1 MDDERLVDLE
11 IRLAYQDRKVEEL
24 DQLVRSLVTRLET
37 TERELAEVK
46 REITPQPHTN
56 ERPPHY

>member
-11 IRLAYQDRKVEEL
+11 IRLAYQDRKLEDL
-24 DQLVRSLVTRLET
+24 DGLVRTLVNRLES
-37 TERELAEVK
+37 TERELAEIK
-46 REITPQPHTN
+46 RAMAPEEHPS